1 MPAQVGMAVPP
12 GPDFVPIHAEPSL
25 PPAAPVAA
33 SAPAPTSPLAIE
45 VEVAGAVVR
54 VLAGMDVALL
64 TSVLRAVRASAG
76 AA

>member
-1 MPAQVGMAVPP
+1 MPAQVGMAIPP
-12 GPDFVPIHAEPSL
+12 DSGFVPIQREPAL
-25 PPAAPVAA
+25 PSV
-33 SAPAPTSPLAIE
+33 APALVSPCVPVSPPVIE

-54 VLAGMDVALL
+54 VRSGMDVALL